1 MGVRLIAQDIV
12 FRHSVQTK
20 PPLHEARYLSPLKVD
35 MVRIDV
41 ESPHLTCAAGTRWA
55 ASSMPPSEDVGVGT
69 CGRNRC
75 TSCGQH
81 QMTLNGKKKDDFE
94 SQRYNRSSVIAH
106 CFDSSIQTT
115 TTLVSP

>member
-1 MGVRLIAQDIV
+1 MVMGVQLIAQDIV

-55 ASSMPPSEDVGVGT
+55 ASSMPPSENVGVG
-69 CGRNRC
+69 
-75 TSCGQH
+75 
-81 QMTLNGKKKDDFE
+81 
-94 SQRYNRSSVIAH
+94 
-106 CFDSSIQTT
+106 
-115 TTLVSP
+115 LVGATAAPPAGNTR